1 MSTTLKEEG
10 EGGGRGGEGEEKHS
24 YAGVLFCCFLIV
36 QRLKVK
42 GNDK

>member
-24 YAGVLFCCFLIV
+24 YAGVLFCSFFNSSKTKS
-36 QRLKVK
+36 QRQ
-42 GNDK
+42 